1 MYNANLSKYKK
12 VRAISNFVNE
22 VIVDFAHVLTRW
34 SLHVISRGSDS
45 MWHIDARI
53 DAERGV
59 VGSIQALRT
68 LASGIRSANKFTFA
82 SCLISLARLF
92 APEDE
97 SKDGRCD
104 KN

>member
-34 SLHVISRGSDS
+34 SLHVISRGRDG
-45 MWHIDARI
+45 MWHI